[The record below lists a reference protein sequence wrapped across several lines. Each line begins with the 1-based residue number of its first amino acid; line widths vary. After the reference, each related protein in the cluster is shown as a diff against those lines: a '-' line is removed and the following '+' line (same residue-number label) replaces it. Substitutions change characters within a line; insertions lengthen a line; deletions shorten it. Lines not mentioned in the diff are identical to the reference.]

1 MQDKNPPN
9 YPVLIESRNSA
20 INELCKLKN
29 EPVLQ
34 GNQLF
39 MENIQN
45 SFAALEKSFTE
56 KIERMETMHEGLHKN
71 LTEGLGELKTDN
83 KKLQKNMKQMQTSI
97 GEIQTS
103 IGEIQTNI
111 GEIQTS
117 IGEIQTSIGEIQT
130 SIGQI
135 QTSIGQIQTNV
146 EELKTS
152 LDDIKE
158 KFKNSSDIVG
168 SNQAEQIRSSIRMV
182 NSLQSGPDPIIHAF
196 PDQDN
201 HEMEMFPMHRSKF
214 CALSSTQIK
223 NFLQRYGLSTR
234 GTKDQLLERLSV
246 HLNAPLH

>member
-9 YPVLIESRNSA
+9 YPVLIESVNS
-20 INELCKLKN
+20 IIKELCKLKN
-29 EPVLQ
+29 QPVLQ

-83 KKLQKNMKQMQTSI
+83 KKLQKNMKQMQTS
-97 GEIQTS
+97 
-103 IGEIQTNI
+103 I

>member
-9 YPVLIESRNSA
+9 YPVLIESVNS
-20 INELCKLKN
+20 IIKELCKLKN
-29 EPVLQ
+29 QPVLQ

-103 IGEIQTNI
+103 IGEIQTN
-111 GEIQTS
+111 
-117 IGEIQTSIGEIQT
+117 IGEIQT